1 MLVRVPER
9 ELMLG
14 VVGEPNG
21 NAQGG
26 EDLGSCKTF
35 KVCQFHQADISCHP
49 FSGWFMTIYTQTS
62 QMKDKHTDLLLLNGM
77 DYLTPHCEK

>member
-26 EDLGSCKTF
+26 EDIGSCKTF

>member
-1 MLVRVPER
+1 MLVRVPET

-21 NAQGG
+21 DVRGG
-26 EDLGSCKTF
+26 GDMGSCKTF
-35 KVCQFHQADISCHP
+35 KVHQFHQADISCHP

-62 QMKDKHTDLLLLNGM
+62 QKEDKHTDLLLLNGM
-77 DYLTPHCEK
+77 DCLTPHCEK